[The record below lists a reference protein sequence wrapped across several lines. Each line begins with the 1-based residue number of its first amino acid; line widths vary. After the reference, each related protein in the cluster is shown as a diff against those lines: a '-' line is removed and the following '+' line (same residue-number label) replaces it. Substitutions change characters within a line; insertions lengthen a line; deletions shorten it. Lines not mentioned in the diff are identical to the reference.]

1 MSAAVADATGS
12 EKPVKQTYFC
22 HAQRRQKSAK
32 TSCIYIIGLLDW
44 QRMQRGKLGLLFLE
58 VPRNGPPLPK

>member
-32 TSCIYIIGLLDW
+32 TSCIYIIGLLD
-44 QRMQRGKLGLLFLE
+44 
-58 VPRNGPPLPK
+58 